1 MSLAGQTVL
10 GLDILQLLGK
20 LLQAKTTNDE
30 DGNNDDLLND
40 SHAQEDG
47 DVSDQLAEL
56 ETEVTA
62 SGKVTDHAVGETGNH
77 EGRSQGKEH
86 HGLALALGEL
96 ALLGDE
102 DG

>member
-10 GLDILQLLGK
+10 RLDIPQLLGK
-20 LLQAKTTNDE
+20 LLQAQTTNDE

-47 DVSDQLAEL
+47 DVSNQLAEL
-56 ETEVTA
+56 KTQVAA
-62 SGKVTDHAVGETGNH
+62 SGEVTDHAVGEAGNH
-77 EGRSQGKEH
+77 ERRGQGKEH